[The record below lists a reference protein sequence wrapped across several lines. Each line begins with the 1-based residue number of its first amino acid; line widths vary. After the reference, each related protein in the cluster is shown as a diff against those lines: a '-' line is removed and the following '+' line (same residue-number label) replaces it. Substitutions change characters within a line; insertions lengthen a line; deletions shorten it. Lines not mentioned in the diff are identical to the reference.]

1 MRPELQIKFLQHL
14 NRKKNNEEGFTLIEL
29 LVVVIIIGILAAIAL
44 PSLLGQVNKGKQAE
58 AKEYTGSSNRAQQ
71 AFYLENSG
79 FASSL
84 QQLQM
89 GIQTQTT
96 NYNYCIASNAIAPGT
111 NNLGA
116 QAQFV
121 GANIGP
127 TLKTYYGL
135 VATIIGNSSTSEALT
150 TAIACESL
158 IPNTTQ
164 PAVAT
169 TGVASTGCNSAYT
182 SLSK

>member
-1 MRPELQIKFLQHL
+1 MKPELQIKFLQHL

-44 PSLLGQVNKGKQAE
+44 PSLLGQINKGKQAE

-96 NYNYCIASNAIAPGT
+96 NYNYCISSNPATG
-111 NNLGA
+111 LGQ
-116 QAQFV
+116 QAEFI

-127 TLKTYYGL
+127 TLKAYYGL
-135 VATIIGNSSTSEALT
+135 VATIVGNSNTSEALT

-164 PAVAT
+164 PAVVT
-169 TGVASTGCNSAYT
+169 SGVAATGCNSAYT